1 VTVRIRIS
9 TGGSPHARQLTAP
22 PKSAPHNMSRIGQAA
37 VVLTAGLLLVA
48 VLAAAFVLGSLIAVG
63 ILLAFLFSLIALVV
77 RILVGK
83 RRGSLRLPRE

>member
-1 VTVRIRIS
+1 
-9 TGGSPHARQLTAP
+9 
-22 PKSAPHNMSRIGQAA
+22 MSRIGQAA